1 MQESLSLSQAPVQ
14 AGPFYQVF
22 CLTPGINST
31 QKVAANRQNR
41 RRWLV
46 ARTAKR
52 QINCQRGCNDRSVS
66 GGPNMYYRL
75 VAVDTTDKLPKT
87 SWTLS
92 LPATIGRGPE
102 HAVLIN
108 HESIS
113 RTHCR
118 LSLNADGAL
127 SVRDLNS
134 MNGTYVGDEKISRS
148 VLIPGD
154 ILRLGAISLRV
165 EYDSETDEEPKPKPL
180 TFDVSTTVPM
190 KIDRLGRPRSAPT
203 PPPKKWWQFW

>member
-1 MQESLSLSQAPVQ
+1 M
-14 AGPFYQVF
+14 YY
-22 CLTPGINST
+22 
-31 QKVAANRQNR
+31 K
-41 RRWLV
+41 LV
-46 ARTAKR
+46 AIDSTE
-52 QINCQRGCNDRSVS
+52 Q
-66 GGPNMYYRL
+66 
-75 VAVDTTDKLPKT
+75 LPQK

-92 LPATIGRGPE
+92 LPATIGRSPE
-102 HAVLIN
+102 HAVSIN

-154 ILRLGAISLRV
+154 VLRLGSISLRV
-165 EYDSETDEEPKPKPL
+165 EYDSETDHGEPPPKPL
-180 TFDVSTTVPM
+180 TFDVSKTVPL
-190 KIDRLGRPRSAPT
+190 KLDRSEGKSGSRPGPLS
-203 PPPKKWWQFW
+203 PPKKWWQFW

>member
-1 MQESLSLSQAPVQ
+1 M
-14 AGPFYQVF
+14 
-22 CLTPGINST
+22 
-31 QKVAANRQNR
+31 
-41 RRWLV
+41 
-46 ARTAKR
+46 
-52 QINCQRGCNDRSVS
+52 S
-66 GGPNMYYRL
+66 GGPNMYYKL
-75 VAVDTTDKLPKT
+75 VAINSTDELPQT

-102 HAVLIN
+102 HVVSIN

-127 SVRDLNS
+127 SVRDLSS
-134 MNGTYVGDEKISRS
+134 MNGTYVGDEKINRS

-154 ILRLGAISLRV
+154 VLRLGSISLRV
-165 EYDSETDEEPKPKPL
+165 EYDSETDHDEQKPKPL

-190 KIDRLGRPRSAPT
+190 KLNRQEGKSGSRPHPLPT
-203 PPPKKWWQFW
+203 PNKWWQFW